1 MQSHAGSIC
10 ACDCMAR
17 FLNCLVPSLILLPKS
32 GTMPP
37 SSSSSPSSTYH
48 RHPSSVAIFQP
59 WRMIHPHVPIGLSHC
74 CRLCWHEHSTS
85 LASSAPLFVAASAS
99 AVASSATQFP
109 SSTANNLNTTHLIE
123 HTDYTNATII
133 IWGAGWGYIQ
143 LW

>member
-1 MQSHAGSIC
+1 MQRHVGNIC
-10 ACDCMAR
+10 ACRCMAR
-17 FLNCLVPSLILLPKS
+17 ILNCLVPSLILLPKS

-37 SSSSSPSSTYH
+37 SSSSSSSSYH
-48 RHPSSVAIFQP
+48 RHPSSVAIIQP
-59 WRMIHPHVPIGLSHC
+59 WRMIHPHVPVGLSHC
-74 CRLCWHEHSTS
+74 CRLCQHEHSTS